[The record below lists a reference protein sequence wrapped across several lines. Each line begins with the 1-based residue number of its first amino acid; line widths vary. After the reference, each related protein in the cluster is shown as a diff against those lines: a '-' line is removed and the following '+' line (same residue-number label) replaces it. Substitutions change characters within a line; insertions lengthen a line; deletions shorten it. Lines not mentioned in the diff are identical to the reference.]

1 MQLKLNPPT
10 PGVWPWLGKV
20 LVLAAAY
27 FVTGKLGML
36 LAVPPGYATC
46 IWPPSGIALV
56 GLLLMGSRHWPGV
69 VLGSFCVN
77 VGLGFDASSTAAM
90 SSASGGS
97 GTYSFAPALIAA
109 TAARLSVSTPQATT
123 GR

>member
-77 VGLGFDASSTAAM
+77 VGLGFDATVGHRTVAHQRLQ
-90 SSASGGS
+90 
-97 GTYSFAPALIAA
+97 ALVPDVLQ
-109 TAARLSVSTPQATT
+109 RD
-123 GR
+123 